1 MIRTMFSVMLG
12 MVVALMVMLG
22 LEFVGSWMFPM
33 PAGQLVNE
41 ADLAQIVANAPIG
54 KLVWVLCGWLLA
66 AVCGG
71 WVAARLARVRRMS
84 AAIAVGVLI
93 VLGVIG
99 NAWMLPHPL
108 WMTLLGV
115 IGPIPLAWCG
125 GRLALRRDRA
135 DALA

>member
-12 MVVALMVMLG
+12 MVVAMMVMLG
-22 LEFVGSWMFPM
+22 LEFLGTWLVPM
-33 PAGQLVNE
+33 PVGPLGDE
-41 ADLAQIVANAPIG
+41 ADLAVIVANAPTA
-54 KLVWVLCGWLLA
+54 KLAWVLAGWLVA

-71 WVAARLARVRRMS
+71 WVAARLARVHRMG

-93 VLGVIG
+93 VLGVIA

-125 GRLALRRDRA
+125 GRLVLRRA
-135 DALA
+135 GTGS

>member
-12 MVVALMVMLG
+12 MVVAMMVMLG
-22 LEFVGSWMFPM
+22 LEFLGTWLVPM
-33 PAGQLVNE
+33 PVGPLDDE
-41 ADLAQIVANAPIG
+41 ADLAVIVANAPTA
-54 KLVWVLCGWLLA
+54 KLAWVLAGWLVA

-71 WVAARLARVRRMS
+71 WVAARLARVHRMG
-84 AAIAVGVLI
+84 AAITVGVLI
-93 VLGVIG
+93 VLGVIA

-125 GRLALRRDRA
+125 GRLVLRRVGTGS
-135 DALA
+135 